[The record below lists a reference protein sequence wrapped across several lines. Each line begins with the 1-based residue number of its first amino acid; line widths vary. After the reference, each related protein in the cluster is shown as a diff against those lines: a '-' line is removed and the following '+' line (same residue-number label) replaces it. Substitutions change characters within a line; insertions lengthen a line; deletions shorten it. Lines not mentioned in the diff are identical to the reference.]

1 MKARERGRE
10 KGAERKESK
19 AVFLP
24 PFFSPCFQGKF
35 QLGHFKR
42 KLLSLVEIF
51 RRKLLERS
59 KAGFSS

>member
-1 MKARERGRE
+1 MKAGEGGRE
-10 KGAERKESK
+10 KGTERKETK
-19 AVFLP
+19 AVSLP

-51 RRKLLERS
+51 RRKLI
-59 KAGFSS
+59 